1 MDMKMKFSV
10 WEFHFLFFIMTL
22 VFFYWSFAIN
32 YFVVYYTFRKEVK
45 YILNQVVLVGRL
57 TRNISVNKSD
67 KGIRVATIPLAIPRS
82 FKNMEGGYDTDFID
96 CVAFDNIADNT
107 REYCSKGDIIGV
119 KGRIQS
125 RTVEKDGKK
134 EYLIEIIA
142 EKITFLASKKEEK
155 AD

>member
-1 MDMKMKFSV
+1 M
-10 WEFHFLFFIMTL
+10 
-22 VFFYWSFAIN
+22 
-32 YFVVYYTFRKEVK
+32 
-45 YILNQVVLVGRL
+45 LNQIILVGRL
-57 TRNISVNKSD
+57 TRDISVHKTD
-67 KGIRVATIPLAIPRS
+67 KGSKVATISLAIPRS
-82 FKNMEGGYDTDFID
+82 FKNMDGNYDTDFVD

-134 EYLIEIIA
+134 EYLVEIIA

-155 AD
+155 ADK